1 MKKKNIIQI
10 SLVIL
15 GLVLLFN
22 TYYSNDKDKVVEEI
36 DKNILKEDFSNV
48 TEDTVNMIKDANYS
62 GESGG
67 TFYEL
72 NADIAEI
79 KSDDQNISHLQGVT
93 AVIKLGDLRT
103 INIRS
108 DKAVFDK
115 TSNDT
120 KFFGNVLVTEKDNI
134 ITCNNLDLLMSES
147 TLSAYN
153 FVKYKNS
160 KNSYVLADK
169 VDIDMITKKAN
180 IFMYKKDDKVRIKY
194 IN

>member
-15 GLVLLFN
+15 GIVLLFN

-36 DKNILKEDFSNV
+36 DKNILKEDFGNV
-48 TEDTVNMIKDANYS
+48 TEDTVNMIKNSNYS

-79 KSDDQNISHLQGVT
+79 KSDNQNISHLQGVT
-93 AVIKLGDLRT
+93 AVIKLGNLRT

-108 DKAVFDK
+108 DKAMFDK

-120 KFFGNVLVTEKDNI
+120 KFFGNVLVTEQDSI
-134 ITCNNLDLLMSES
+134 ITCNNLDLLMSAS

-153 FVKYKNS
+153 SVKYKIVIL
-160 KNSYVLADK
+160 KWQY
-169 VDIDMITKKAN
+169 
-180 IFMYKKDDKVRIKY
+180 Y
-194 IN
+194 I